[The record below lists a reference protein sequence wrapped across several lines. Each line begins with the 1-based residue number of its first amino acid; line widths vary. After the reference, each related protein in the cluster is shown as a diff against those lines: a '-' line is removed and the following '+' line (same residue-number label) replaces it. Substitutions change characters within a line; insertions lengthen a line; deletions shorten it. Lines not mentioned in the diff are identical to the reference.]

1 MLTRLYHWIMR
12 LAAGPRAE
20 PALAAVSFAESSFF
34 PIPPDVMLLPMCLAQ
49 RHRAFRFAAVC
60 TVASVL
66 GGILGYAIG
75 YSLIETVGKPI
86 LEFYGRAGALDE
98 YRLEFAASGLFFILA
113 KGVTPIPYKLVTIAA
128 GAAAFDPLTFVLA
141 SIVTRG
147 LRFFVVAGLVW
158 RFGEMIRP
166 FIEKHLATLTWI
178 FLVVLVLGFVAVRY
192 LF

>member
-49 RHRAFRFAAVC
+49 RRRAFRFAAVC
-60 TVASVL
+60 TIASVL
-66 GGILGYAIG
+66 GGILGYGIG
-75 YSLIETVGKPI
+75 FSLVETVGKPI
-86 LEFYGRAGALDE
+86 LDFYGKSGALDE
-98 YRLEFAASGLFFILA
+98 YRMEFAASGLLFILA

-147 LRFFVVAGLVW
+147 ARFFLVAALLW
-158 RFGEMIRP
+158 RFGETIRP
-166 FIEKHLATLTWI
+166 FIEKRLALLTWI
-178 FLVVLVLGFVAVRY
+178 FLIVLVLGFLGARF
-192 LF
+192 LL